1 MIFLSNASRISTP
14 LCYNFLQIVDHTS
27 SSFSKVMGEA
37 DIVPV
42 FGQTFFY
49 IFPILLLLL
58 IIVNTFDVYTLIARM
73 FGLEKFEF

>member
-1 MIFLSNASRISTP
+1 
-14 LCYNFLQIVDHTS
+14 
-27 SSFSKVMGEA
+27 MGEA

-73 FGLEKFEF
+73 FGLEKFEFESDFSHENIAEGKRLLQRARTEV

>member
-1 MIFLSNASRISTP
+1 
-14 LCYNFLQIVDHTS
+14 
-27 SSFSKVMGEA
+27 MGEA

-58 IIVNTFDVYTLIARM
+58 IIVNTFDVYTMIARM
-73 FGLEKFEF
+73 FGLKKF